1 MRGRSRNG
9 IGRFL
14 TICPY
19 PWGIISL
26 VMNARSCSGL
36 DEIPMEEIA
45 DVEKDRDKDF
55 NSMRDALKGGKTDFI
70 DQMHGNA
77 RTSTSES

>member
-1 MRGRSRNG
+1 
-9 IGRFL
+9 
-14 TICPY
+14 
-19 PWGIISL
+19 
-26 VMNARSCSGL
+26 MNACSCSGL

-45 DVEKDRDKDF
+45 DVEKDRDKDL

-77 RTSTSES
+77 RTSES